1 MTESFDDNSTDDRW
15 DRAAR
20 QLATEISP
28 ERDLWPEI
36 ATAITAP
43 KRSRWTPLFAQ
54 AAAVILLVGASSAI
68 TYVTVKNESGP
79 VVSIEPEL
87 VFEQA
92 SFGGSYN
99 LGPGFQD
106 ARNSLRAELDAEL
119 TRLSPEAGA
128 DIKANL
134 DLIHQAIVDIN
145 TVLEKEPDNVL
156 LQQKLLRAY
165 REELALLSRVG
176 GLTRNVMMRNDI

>member
-1 MTESFDDNSTDDRW
+1 MTDEFDNKL

-28 ERDLWPEI
+28 ARDLWPGI
-36 ATAITAP
+36 AEAIERP
-43 KRSRWTPLFAQ
+43 QRSRWTPMFAQ
-54 AAAVILLVGASSAI
+54 AAAVVLLVGASSTI
-68 TYVTVKNESGP
+68 TYLAVMDSKGP
-79 VVSIEPEL
+79 VTAVAPEL

-92 SFGGSYN
+92 SFGNNYN

-106 ARNSLRAELDAEL
+106 ARNSLRDELDVEM
-119 TRLSPEAGA
+119 TYLSPEARV
-128 DIKANL
+128 DIQDNL
-134 DLIHQAIVDIN
+134 DLIHQAIVEIN
-145 TVLEKEPDNVL
+145 TALEREPDNVL

-165 REELALLSRVG
+165 REELTLLRRVG